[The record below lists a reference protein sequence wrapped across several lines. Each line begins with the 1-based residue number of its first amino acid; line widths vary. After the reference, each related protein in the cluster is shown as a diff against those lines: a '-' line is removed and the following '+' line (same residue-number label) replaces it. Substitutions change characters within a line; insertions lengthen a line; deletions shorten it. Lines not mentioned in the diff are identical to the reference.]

1 MRNLLVFYSSTLF
14 FSGLVSAQAYRTTYT
29 FQKNLYPA
37 AAIQVPYEEDVVT
50 DAVKDYMTGK
60 GYKDAHYKDFM
71 IFRSVPLENGS
82 AVYSDAYFNIS
93 RKSRSEKD
101 ISIFFLIPVK
111 KEASLSTSAEED
123 SSYITRS
130 MVFLD
135 S

>member
-1 MRNLLVFYSSTLF
+1 MRNLFLSCLLTLL
-14 FSGLVSAQAYRTTYT
+14 FSASLSAQSYRTTYT
-29 FQKNLYPA
+29 FQKSNYPA
-37 AAIQVPYEEDVVT
+37 AAVQVPYDEDVVT

-101 ISIFFLIPVK
+101 ISIIILIPVK
-111 KEASLSTSAEED
+111 KEASLSTTAEE
-123 SSYITRS
+123 
-130 MVFLD
+130 
-135 S
+135 